1 MSPRHQI
8 RRPCAEIRVMHGRK
22 GFTLVEVLLALA
34 ISGLLLTAATSLLIT
49 LSRAWAE
56 RPATRDA
63 FDAHVDGV
71 ARFFIS
77 IMDKATMA
85 PGSEN
90 AKSPIFLDRPVD
102 FSDVEDPLISFFV
115 REAPPVLFWPHG
127 LAPRVHCY
135 IYFEDG
141 DGLSLLWYS
150 DLQEMEMG
158 ESGKPELESEDD
170 LFKTPISKFCQEI
183 EYCYYDK
190 EEEQWDLED
199 ELQEDNENDQHNL
212 PDFIRLVFRMRS
224 QDLERTITIPIAR
237 ISPNGLSPE
246 KR

>member
-1 MSPRHQI
+1 MS
-8 RRPCAEIRVMHGRK
+8 RRLRARRSYTGIRVASGSK

-71 ARFFIS
+71 ARFFVS
-77 IMDKATMA
+77 VMDKATMA

-102 FSDVEDPLISFFV
+102 FSDAEDPLISFFV
-115 REAPPVLFWPHG
+115 REAPPVLVWSHG

-150 DLQEMEMG
+150 DLQEMEKG

-170 LFKTPISKFCQEI
+170 LFKTPISSFCEEI

-190 EEEQWDLED
+190 EEEKWDNED
-199 ELQEDNENDQHNL
+199 RLQEDNENEQHNL
-212 PDFIRLVFRMRS
+212 PDFIRLVFRMNS
-224 QDLERTITIPIAR
+224 QDLERIVTIPIAR

>member
-1 MSPRHQI
+1 MS
-8 RRPCAEIRVMHGRK
+8 RRFRRRLTKVGVPVKHGRR

-71 ARFFIS
+71 ARFFVS

-115 REAPPVLFWPHG
+115 REAPPVLVWPHG

-150 DLQEMEMG
+150 DLQEMEKG
-158 ESGKPELESEDD
+158 ESGKAELESEDD

-190 EEEQWDLED
+190 EEEKWDEED
-199 ELQEDNENDQHNL
+199 RLQEDNENDQHNL
-212 PDFIRLVFRMRS
+212 PDFIRLVFR
-224 QDLERTITIPIAR
+224 
-237 ISPNGLSPE
+237 LSLIHI
-246 KR
+246 